1 MNANVGSTDR
11 ALRIFAGSL
20 LILLQGYTPKQLGYR
35 TGGPPSLDHLYTEAL
50 LRDAFNDMTIVE
62 LQAYES
68 VLTEGTQHSGQS
80 ALIGLVARKSLGGS
94 AL

>member
-1 MNANVGSTDR
+1 MKSVLKPNG
-11 ALRIFAGSL
+11 
-20 LILLQGYTPKQLGYR
+20 LILLQGYTPKQLDYR

-68 VLTEGTQHSGQS
+68 VLAEGTQHSGRS
-80 ALIGLVARKSLGGS
+80 ALIGMVARNTAGS
-94 AL
+94 IAQ